1 MLGKQDVGA
10 WLVANGWAMASPS
23 GIYGKAESV
32 ARAAE
37 MGVFGPPQ

>member
-1 MLGKQDVGA
+1 
-10 WLVANGWAMASPS
+10 PS